1 MSTEQHLGIMNV
13 AKLLMINCNK
23 PKLLK
28 PVAFLAIMDDIAKAI
43 QLLLFGKFL
52 FRLANGACHTKAKAR
67 ALVDFYLHSEAT
79 L

>member
-13 AKLLMINCNK
+13 AKLLMINRNK

-28 PVAFLAIMDDIAKAI
+28 PVAFLAIMDDVAKAL
-43 QLLLFGKFL
+43 QLLFFGKLL
-52 FRLANGACHTKAKAR
+52 FRLADGTCHAKAKAR